1 MMIHCKSCDSL
12 FRLDS
17 RVIKPDGSK
26 VKCSNCGEIFKV
38 AKPNAVEKRKDQRI
52 KTQNLISYY
61 SVNEAGE
68 IISHGL
74 GIAMDISKGG
84 ILIQTSDAIESNLI
98 TLAATDR
105 KKNLIEVKGELA
117 YSKKIFIGTFF
128 SGIKF
133 IDSHERV
140 QKFIVNLIR
149 EYNFHGYNMYIH
161 FHKEDPPPIPTGAI

>member
-1 MMIHCKSCDSL
+1 MIYCKSCDSL

-17 RVIKPDGSK
+17 RFIKPTGSK
-26 VKCSNCGEIFKV
+26 VKCSNCGDIFKV
-38 AKPNAVEKRKDQRI
+38 SKPNAVEKRKDQRV

-68 IISHGL
+68 IIAHGL

-84 ILIQTSDAIESNLI
+84 ILLQTPDPIESNII
-98 TLAATDR
+98 TLASTDR

-117 YSKKIFIGTFF
+117 YSKKIFTGTFF

-133 IDSHERV
+133 IDSKERV
-140 QKFIVNLIR
+140 NKFIVNLIK
-149 EYNFHGYNMYIH
+149 EYNFHGYNLYIH
-161 FHKEDPPPIPTGAI
+161 FHNQDPPPLPHDAI

>member
-1 MMIHCKSCDSL
+1 MMIHCKSCHSL

-17 RVIKPDGSK
+17 RVIKSTGSK

-38 AKPNAVEKRKDQRI
+38 SKPDAVEKRKDQRV

-84 ILIQTSDAIESNLI
+84 ILLQTSDAVVSSLI

-105 KKNLIEVKGELA
+105 KKNLIEVKGELV

-133 IDSHERV
+133 IDSNERV
-140 QKFIVNLIR
+140 KKFIVNLIK

-161 FHKEDPPPIPTGAI
+161 FHNQDPPPIPHDVI